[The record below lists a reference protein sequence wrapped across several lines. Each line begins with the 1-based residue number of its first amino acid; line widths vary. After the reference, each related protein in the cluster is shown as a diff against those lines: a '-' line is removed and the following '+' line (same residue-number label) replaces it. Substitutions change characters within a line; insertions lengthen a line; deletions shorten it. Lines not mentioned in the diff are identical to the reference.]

1 MCVRCCTFEVGGCL
15 VIGPALRSI
24 QDDASDNAKQQAEAE
39 CARGPSPSPKP
50 DWRAE
55 KQWPLPCVDLQAV
68 CPPVTYNVGHSCRC
82 SRPRPALTALR
93 AKTFAHTCCEYLQSS
108 SHTVRLPQYLAS
120 RLPAHA
126 LLVICTSCL
135 IVASSASYCKHAL
148 SFLSAL
154 QGIYRNQICECI
166 AGH

>member
-1 MCVRCCTFEVGGCL
+1 MLHFRGWWMFGDWPRVAINSRETRSTTRNRQR
-15 VIGPALRSI
+15 PSALGDR
-24 QDDASDNAKQQAEAE
+24 
-39 CARGPSPSPKP
+39 ARSPKP
-50 DWRAE
+50 DWRAA
-55 KQWPLPCVDLQAV
+55 KLWPLCVDLQAV
-68 CPPVTYNVGHSCRC
+68 TLVGHSCCC
-82 SRPRPALTALR
+82 SRPRPALTALL
-93 AKTFAHTCCEYLQSS
+93 AKTFAHTCWRYLQSS
-108 SHTVRLPQYLAS
+108 SHTARLPSILAS

-154 QGIYRNQICECI
+154 WGIYRNRAYECI